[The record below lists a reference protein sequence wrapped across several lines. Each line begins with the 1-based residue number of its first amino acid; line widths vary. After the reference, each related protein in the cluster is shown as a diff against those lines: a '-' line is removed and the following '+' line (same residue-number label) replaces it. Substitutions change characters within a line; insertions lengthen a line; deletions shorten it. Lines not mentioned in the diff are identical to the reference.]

1 MLVSVSELRSI
12 VQRKQARRARL
23 QASLDAIVRQLVD
36 LGALRIILFG
46 SFVDGEVDV
55 HSDLDFLVI
64 MPSSKSGKE
73 WSKAVYDAVERGAA
87 AGIIAY
93 NQVEFEEAL
102 PTSSF
107 LERVVNSGRVVY
119 EKAVQ
124 G

>member
-1 MLVSVSELRSI
+1 
-12 VQRKQARRARL
+12 
-23 QASLDAIVRQLVD
+23 LDAIVRQLVD